1 MKRPWLN
8 KRTLGYVGIIGA
20 SLLVAIVSSGTP
32 LATRINDSAYDWMFS
47 LFPPKPAPP
56 HCIILAIDDA
66 TFGEMGGVRE
76 YRSMLAKSLELLAT
90 VHPQVVGVDMVLAD
104 QEVPSEDDPLEQA
117 MRATK
122 NLVLVAH
129 LTDQRWEHPLPR
141 FAQWAAAI
149 GHDKADELSGDG
161 VTRQIPL
168 EQRTATERHWS
179 LALEAFRLARG
190 ERIIESPGDIQVGNQ
205 LIPAARTKGR
215 NRPLRVLYSRDSIP
229 RISLHQLIEKPE
241 LVARFS
247 GMVVFWGVTST
258 SATYDRVATPGEQGR
273 IPGVE
278 VHAQLFE
285 TLENGHFLVDASD
298 LSVAGFCLLA
308 GILAGLIFALLNG
321 WPAYLSAGA
330 LLIAAHATP
339 FIFFRQGTVF
349 PYFAPMASA
358 WLTVAA
364 AASYQHFVVRR
375 ALRASETERQ
385 RYQQA
390 IHFVTHEMRT
400 PLTAIQG
407 TSELMGRYNLSE
419 EKRKQMTEMIN
430 QESKRLARMIQTFL
444 DVERLSDGQMELKRE
459 QFTAKELVEAC
470 LARVRPLGERK
481 NIRVSTGEL
490 AGNLEGDRELME
502 YAVYNLMT
510 NAVKY
515 SGPDTEVTVAS
526 RPQGDRVRL
535 SVRRPGNW
543 NGCQRITP
551 DFPEILPHE
560 TRRGF
565 GRKGNRHRT
574 FHRGTDRASPWRKN
588 GSNQPARQRLL
599 LHGGSARPFPSVPVP
614 HCVSLEAT
622 GFNCA
627 TPFGS
632 RRRQLCK
639 NHDYDIPGTG
649 GLQGRRRVVYA
660 RGPGA
665 SARRCLSHRDFGYL
679 SG

>member
-8 KRTLGYVGIIGA
+8 KRTLGYVGIISA
-20 SLLVAIVSSGTP
+20 SLLVAIVSGWSP
-32 LATRINDSAYDWMFS
+32 LAEHIDDSAYDWMFS

-76 YRSMLAKSLELLAT
+76 YRSMLAKSLELLAPA
-90 VHPQVVGVDMVLAD
+90 HAKVVGVDMVLAD
-104 QEVPSEDDPLEQA
+104 KEVPSEDDPLERA

-122 NLVLVAH
+122 NLVLVAR
-129 LTDQRWEHPLPR
+129 LSGRSWENPLPN
-141 FAQWAAAI
+141 FARWAAAI
-149 GHDKADELSGDG
+149 GHDTADEHSHDG

-179 LALEAFRLARG
+179 LAVEAFRLAKG
-190 ERIIESPGDIQVGNQ
+190 VGIIESPDDIQIGTE
-205 LIPAARTKGR
+205 LIPAARTKAGDR
-215 NRPLRVLYSRDSIP
+215 LLRVLYSRDLIP
-229 RISLHQLIEKPE
+229 HVSLKELKDKPE
-241 LVARFS
+241 LAARFS
-247 GMVVFWGVTST
+247 GKVVFWGVTST
-258 SATYDRVATPGEQGR
+258 SATYDRVATPGVEGR

-285 TLENGHFLVDASD
+285 TLERGHFLVDASD
-298 LSVAGFCLLA
+298 LSVDAFCLLA

-490 AGNLEGDRELME
+490 AGHLEGDRELME

-535 SVRRPGNW
+535 SVEDQGIGMDAKELRQIFQKFYRTKRAEASGEKGTGIGLSIVEQIVHHHGGKMEVTSQPGK
-543 NGCQRITP
+543 GSCFTVV
-551 DFPEILPHE
+551 LPAHS
-560 TRRGF
+560 
-565 GRKGNRHRT
+565 
-574 FHRGTDRASPWRKN
+574 RASQSPTV
-588 GSNQPARQRLL
+588 
-599 LHGGSARPFPSVPVP
+599 SV
-614 HCVSLEAT
+614 
-622 GFNCA
+622 
-627 TPFGS
+627 
-632 RRRQLCK
+632 
-639 NHDYDIPGTG
+639 
-649 GLQGRRRVVYA
+649 
-660 RGPGA
+660 
-665 SARRCLSHRDFGYL
+665 
-679 SG
+679 